1 MFVSFEET
9 NIFEFEL
16 YRLFSV
22 IPCTLYGV
30 FANLEKVVECYERE
44 VTNGL

>member
-1 MFVSFEET
+1 MFVLFEET
-9 NIFEFEL
+9 NVLEFEL

-30 FANLEKVVECYERE
+30 FSNPEKTVESYERE